1 MGVGLLFFG
10 GILVLVV
17 LGVRLGLRRMRERQQ
32 LESMHPGEPWM
43 WRHDWADRAVV
54 DDSDVKPF
62 FLWLFGLL
70 WILMSLPPLY
80 AFRQQAETDRVVLIF
95 LAIFPIVGVCVL
107 VIAAYQSLRRHKY
120 GVSICRL
127 QRLPIAIGATFRGE
141 VQARV
146 RELPE
151 SGFQVR
157 LACIRRVVRSSGK
170 SRSVRETVLWQDEQ
184 TVGSGAAMPSAEGM
198 RVPVHFAIPS
208 DAEPTDDS
216 NPRDS
221 ILWRLEVR
229 ADVPGIDYLA
239 RFTLPVYRTADAP
252 ESDAFPEPSMPP
264 WTPPP
269 QVVFGLSRTGG
280 EDVVVK
286 SAARFADWFGYLF
299 FLAFW
304 YGALAFIEYMG
315 GPIWVISVFAV
326 FGTIVLIAVAD
337 LLVGRSKVSA
347 DRVSLTS
354 RRSWLGIGRRHTYA
368 SNEIE
373 SIVARVGRTT
383 GSVARYDVEARF
395 RDGRARLI
403 ARHLMNRRDA
413 DGVAARIA
421 RAIGQ

>member
-1 MGVGLLFFG
+1 VGVGLLFFG
-10 GILVLVV
+10 GILALVV
-17 LGVRLGLRRMRERQQ
+17 WGVRIGLRRMRERQQ
-32 LESMHPGEPWM
+32 LEAMHPGEPWF

-54 DDSDVKPF
+54 DDSDIKPF
-62 FLWLFGLL
+62 FLWLFGIL
-70 WILMSLPPLY
+70 WILMSLPALY
-80 AFRQQAETDRVVLIF
+80 AFHKQAETDRVVLIF

-107 VIAAYQSLRRHKY
+107 IIAGYQSLRRHKY
-120 GVSICRL
+120 GVSLCRL
-127 QRLPIAIGATFRGE
+127 QRLPIALGSTFRGE
-141 VQARV
+141 VQARL

-198 RVPVHFAIPS
+198 RVAVHFAIPS

-221 ILWRLEVR
+221 VLWRLEVR
-229 ADVPGIDYLA
+229 ANVPGIDYLA

-252 ESDAFPEPSMPP
+252 ESDAFPAPAMPS

-269 QVVFGLSRTGG
+269 QVVFSLSRTGG
-280 EDVVVK
+280 EDIVVK
-286 SAARFADWFGYLF
+286 SAARIGDWFGYIF
-299 FLAFW
+299 FLALW
-304 YGALAFIEYMG
+304 YTALAFMVYMG
-315 GPIWVISVFAV
+315 APIWAAAIFAV
-326 FGTIVLIAVAD
+326 FGTIVLIAAAD
-337 LLVGRSKVSA
+337 LLVGRSTVSA

-354 RRSWLGIGRRHTYA
+354 RRSWFGIGRKQTYA

-373 SIVARVGRTT
+373 TIVARVGRTT

-413 DGVAARIA
+413 EGVAARIA
-421 RAIGQ
+421 RAVGH

>member
-1 MGVGLLFFG
+1 MGVGLLFFA
-10 GILVLVV
+10 GILALVV
-17 LGVRLGLRRMRERQQ
+17 WGVRIGLRRMRERQQ
-32 LESMHPGEPWM
+32 LEAAHPGEPWM

-54 DDSDVKPF
+54 DDNDIKPF
-62 FLWLFGLL
+62 FLWLFGFL
-70 WILMSLPPLY
+70 WILMSLPALY
-80 AFRQQAETDRVVLIF
+80 VYRKQAETDRVVLIF
-95 LAIFPIVGVCVL
+95 LAIFPIVGICVL
-107 VIAAYQSLRRHKY
+107 IVAAYQSLRRHKY
-120 GVSICRL
+120 GVSTCRL
-127 QRLPIAIGATFRGE
+127 QRLPIAIGSTFRGE

-157 LACIRRVVRSSGK
+157 IACIRRVVRSSGK

-198 RVPVHFAIPS
+198 RVPVHFAIPR

-239 RFTLPVYRTADAP
+239 RFTLPVYRTNDAP
-252 ESDAFPEPSMPP
+252 ESDAFPAPAAFA

-269 QVVFGLSRTGG
+269 QIVFGLSRTGG
-280 EDVVVK
+280 EHVVIK
-286 SAARFADWFGYLF
+286 SFARLSDWLSYLF
-299 FLAFW
+299 FLLFW
-304 YGALAFIEYMG
+304 YGALGFIEYMG
-315 GPIWVISVFAV
+315 GPIWVIAVFAV
-326 FGTIVLIAVAD
+326 FGTIVIVAVAD
-337 LLVGRSKVSA
+337 LLVGRSTVSA

-354 RRSWLGIGRRHTYA
+354 RRSWLGIGRNRTFA
-368 SNEIE
+368 SNEVE

-413 DGVAARIA
+413 EGVAARIS
-421 RAIGQ
+421 RALGH